1 MRLVNRLMKLE
12 AKQQESDVR
21 CYPLPYFYGRVV
33 QPEPLK
39 PGQTL
44 SDFYNQLNKEVLH
57 G

>member
-1 MRLVNRLMKLE
+1 MKLE